1 MSHISIY
8 LVSSSSPSLSYQRQ
22 VFDGNHGNNDVFS
35 FQSVTN
41 LFPVAFM
48 ARYVR
53 IVIKEWEAW
62 PAMRFEILGCQGTWA
77 IILPGILELVSILV
91 GIIRQTKTGG
101 VVISFIRCA

>member
-1 MSHISIY
+1 MSHIY
-8 LVSSSSPSLSYQRQ
+8 LYLLSSSSPSLFYQRQ
-22 VFDGNHGNNDVFS
+22 VFDGNNDVFS
-35 FQSVTN
+35 FMSVTN

-77 IILPGILELVSILV
+77 INPSRYTRTRLD
-91 GIIRQTKTGG
+91 
-101 VVISFIRCA
+101 ISRHNKAN

>member
-1 MSHISIY
+1 MMSHIY
-8 LVSSSSPSLSYQRQ
+8 LYLLSSSSPSLFLQRQ
-22 VFDGNHGNNDVFS
+22 VFDGNNDVFS
-35 FQSVTN
+35 FMSVTN

-53 IVIKEWEAW
+53 IVINEWEAW